1 MEVNCT
7 WPPVR
12 FAPPV
17 FLALIIDND
26 LLMYVLM
33 KTQQDLAKESYYARI
48 NSNAEN
54 DRRLVEEAR

>member
-7 WPPVR
+7 WPSVP
-12 FAPPV
+12 FAPV

-26 LLMYVLM
+26 LLMYFLM
-33 KTQQDLAKESYYARI
+33 KNQQDLAKESYYARI
-48 NSNAEN
+48 NSNAEK